1 MRKRK
6 KTMLLLAVF
15 LALLFLSGGGAAV
28 TVTAQDAAGSR
39 TEGGE
44 DPSSGEL
51 TEEERDELQRKTED
65 SMLEAFDFQELED
78 SLVSMFP
85 KQKISFGE
93 IVSALTSG
101 DLEGAGEMFL
111 GYLSDQISY
120 EFRYNRQNLV
130 YMLLIALAAAVFT
143 NFAGAFRSRQV
154 SEISFYVLYMLL
166 ITLCLTAFRVAVE
179 GVEERLGAL
188 TDFMQVLCPSY
199 LMAVAL
205 ASGSLTS
212 MFFYNVILFL
222 IYLVEVVMIR
232 FLLPLVNVC
241 LMVRVLGNLTGEDTL
256 SELAELLKKLI
267 SWILRA
273 MVTCINVVQGLL
285 APAIDTLKR
294 SALTRTAEA
303 IPWIGNAV
311 GGAAEVV
318 LGTAVLIKNGI
329 GMAGALIAVVIC
341 AVPIL
346 QMLILAFLYKLAA
359 ALVQPVSDKRIT
371 DCIGSVSEGYELLVK
386 VIFSSGVLFLLTIA
400 VVAAS
405 TT

>member
-1 MRKRK
+1 
-6 KTMLLLAVF
+6 
-15 LALLFLSGGGAAV
+15 
-28 TVTAQDAAGSR
+28 
-39 TEGGE
+39 
-44 DPSSGEL
+44 
-51 TEEERDELQRKTED
+51 
-65 SMLEAFDFQELED
+65 
-78 SLVSMFP
+78 
-85 KQKISFGE
+85 
-93 IVSALTSG
+93 
-101 DLEGAGEMFL
+101 MFL

-273 MVTCINVVQGLL
+273 MVTCIIGINVVQGLL

>member
-1 MRKRK
+1 
-6 KTMLLLAVF
+6 
-15 LALLFLSGGGAAV
+15 
-28 TVTAQDAAGSR
+28 
-39 TEGGE
+39 
-44 DPSSGEL
+44 
-51 TEEERDELQRKTED
+51 
-65 SMLEAFDFQELED
+65 MLEAFDFQELED
-78 SLVSMFP
+78 SIVSMSP
-85 KQKISFGE
+85 KQKISCGE

-273 MVTCINVVQGLL
+273 MVTCIIGINVVQGLL

-341 AVPIL
+341 AFPIL

>member
-1 MRKRK
+1 
-6 KTMLLLAVF
+6 
-15 LALLFLSGGGAAV
+15 
-28 TVTAQDAAGSR
+28 
-39 TEGGE
+39 
-44 DPSSGEL
+44 
-51 TEEERDELQRKTED
+51 
-65 SMLEAFDFQELED
+65 MLEAFDFQELED

-273 MVTCINVVQGLL
+273 MVTCIIGINVVQGLL